1 MNEQSEQR
9 EGFGSA
15 AAAGGAERSPLMTRR
30 LKLRMPAPED
40 ARSIAEL
47 ANNMKIA
54 SQTQRIPHPYSL
66 KDAED
71 WIASIQ
77 NPGEGGEV
85 AFLITGREDGAILGA
100 AGLTMS
106 ECGETE
112 IGYWIGE
119 PFWGGGLATE
129 AAQAIIDHAFTELG
143 AERIF
148 ACCHAAN
155 NASRKVLEKCGFK
168 HSGPGMCPCGALN
181 SMVASEDFWLE
192 RGVWKSLK
200 SWSAA

>member
-9 EGFGSA
+9 EDFENSRA
-15 AAAGGAERSPLMTRR
+15 EGGAERPALMTRR

-40 ARSIAEL
+40 AQSIAEI
-47 ANNMKIA
+47 ANNMNIA
-54 SQTQRIPHPYSL
+54 SQTRRIPHPYSL

-71 WIASIQ
+71 WIASVQ
-77 NPGEGGEV
+77 NPGANGET
-85 AFLITGREDGAILGA
+85 AFLITAKGDNAILGA
-100 AGLTMS
+100 AGLTVS
-106 ECGETE
+106 ECGEAE

-129 AAQAIIDHAFTELG
+129 AAQAIIDHAFNELG

-148 ACCHAAN
+148 ACCQAAN
-155 NASRKVLEKCGFK
+155 DASRKVLEKCGFK
-168 HSGPGMCPCGALN
+168 HSGPGMCACGALN

-200 SWSAA
+200 NWSAS